1 MNQVTAFLTSRPR
14 LAGILTVVLALVV
27 AACKSG
33 GGSSGY

>member
-1 MNQVTAFLTSRPR
+1 MDHVTAFLTSKPR
-14 LAGILTVVLALVV
+14 LAGILMVVLALVV

>member
-1 MNQVTAFLTSRPR
+1 MHRFRALMAVKPR
-14 LAGILTVVLALVV
+14 LATLLPVVVALVV